1 MYIYIWVIY
10 IYICVSYIYMLY
22 TYYLSYIYMCYIHIL
37 FELYIYVIFIY
48 YLSYIYIYVLYIIYM
63 NYTYIITYIYYISYI
78 LYVYNIYT
86 AISPSFGWFS
96 TPPLPIFSHLQ
107 TIAPPPWS
115 RAIPVV
121 HLMPGAQVGISWLL
135 QWVEFKGNTWK
146 TWWNNVK

>member
-1 MYIYIWVIY
+1 
-10 IYICVSYIYMLY
+10 
-22 TYYLSYIYMCYIHIL
+22 
-37 FELYIYVIFIY
+37 
-48 YLSYIYIYVLYIIYM
+48 M

-107 TIAPPPWS
+107 TISPPPLS

-146 TWWNNVK
+146 TW

>member
-1 MYIYIWVIY
+1 MSYIYIYVIY
-10 IYICVSYIYMLY
+10 ILFELYIYV
-22 TYYLSYIYMCYIHIL
+22 CYIHKL

-48 YLSYIYIYVLYIIYM
+48 YLSYIYICVIYNIYELYIYNHIY
-63 NYTYIITYIYYISYI
+63 IYIYYISYI

-146 TWWNNVK
+146 TW